1 MHCIRKYQRAFT
13 LIELLVVIAIIAIL
27 IGLLL
32 PAVQKVRDAAAR
44 VVCQNNFKQIGL
56 AVANYESAYGVLP
69 AAFTVI
75 TPADPDPNAQF
86 AYPQAGL
93 SLEANLLPYMEQNNV
108 YALLHPTLA
117 EADTLNI
124 PPNGPHSG
132 NDTAYATIVK
142 SYLCPA
148 DPNPPT
154 MDYYNAFWGPYG
166 NGGGTPCFQGSHSTG
181 PSNLNP
187 SPGQIWARTNYFPI
201 TGIFY
206 ALVQNQG
213 LTGTYPSDTSQA
225 GVFHDPVRGGPAYK
239 VVGIT
244 DGTSNTMVMGE
255 CSKPKGYNVLRQV
268 YNSEIDGLPVD
279 GVIEPVSACGG
290 AWGDLD
296 TYSGLAGAQCNSSG
310 VRLGPC
316 MVNQTSN
323 NEIYSWH
330 TGGAN
335 VLFADGSVHFITQS
349 INAKV
354 VIALVTAQGGE
365 VIPGNAY

>member
-1 MHCIRKYQRAFT
+1 
-13 LIELLVVIAIIAIL
+13 
-27 IGLLL
+27 LLL
-32 PAVQKVRDAAAR
+32 PAVQKVRDAASR
-44 VVCQNNFKQIGL
+44 MSCQNNMKQIGI

-75 TPADPDPNAQF
+75 SPADTDPNAQA

-93 SLEANLLPYMEQNNV
+93 SLEANLLPYLEQNNI
-108 YALLHPTLA
+108 YALLNPQLA

-124 PPNGPHSG
+124 PPVGPHSG
-132 NDTAYATIVK
+132 NNTAYAQVVK
-142 SYLCPA
+142 TYVCSS
-148 DPNPPT
+148 DPNAVLWS
-154 MDYYNAFWGPYG
+154 YYNAFWGPYG
-166 NGGGTPCFQGSHSTG
+166 NGGGTPCFAGSHSTAG
-181 PSNLNP
+181 VTNLNP
-187 SPGQIWARTNYFPI
+187 APAQMWARTNYFPI

-206 ALVQNQG
+206 ALIQNQG

-225 GVFHDPVRGGPAYK
+225 GVFHDPVKGGPALK

-244 DGTSNTMVMGE
+244 DGTSNTMVMAE

-279 GVIEPVSACGG
+279 GVTEPVSACGG

-296 TYSGLAGAQCNSSG
+296 TYSGLAGGQCNNTG
-310 VRLGPC
+310 FRLGTC

-335 VLFADGSVHFITQS
+335 VLFADGSVHFITTT
-349 INAKV
+349 INCQV
-354 VIALVTAQGGE
+354 VIALVTANGGE
-365 VIPGNAY
+365 VIPGNSY